1 MIKPLNYY
9 PIKLS
14 NDDLTNK
21 VNAGLEALIGQD
33 KFLAMLEVEKAAKT
47 KVQEEAQQEKV
58 KARQITELEA
68 CTTEEEKRKLLN
80 KWRNDR
86 FEMLLANCPT
96 KTEQLNCKVL
106 REEEERARKQKGKD
120 KIDQYIKEQRDQF
133 QRSIKHNR
141 ELTTLLTG
149 CKTEREKEKRLDEWK
164 YQHQTELIFSIYAKR
179 DQEKNDAKEEIE
191 RHNQQAYEKARI
203 DEISYPSLFY
213 KHCVK
218 KDAYN
223 VNKFKF

>member
-1 MIKPLNYY
+1 
-9 PIKLS
+9 
-14 NDDLTNK
+14 
-21 VNAGLEALIGQD
+21 
-33 KFLAMLEVEKAAKT
+33 MLEVEKAAKT

-106 REEEERARKQKGKD
+106 WEEEERARKQKGKD
-120 KIDQYIKEQRDQF
+120 KIDQYIKELKDQF
-133 QRSIKHNR
+133 QKSIKHNK
-141 ELTTLLTG
+141 ELTALLTG
-149 CKTEREKEKRLDEWK
+149 CKTEREKERCLERCKG
-164 YQHQTELIFSIYAKR
+164 QNQTELIFSVYAKR
-179 DQEKNDAKEEIE
+179 DQEEDEARVEIE
-191 RHNQQAYEKARI
+191 SHKKKVI
-203 DEISYPSLFY
+203 EISYPSLLY

-223 VNKFKF
+223 VVTLKPALLF